1 MRLIRVTQVISNLS
15 FFALWNKHVLVQYWL
30 QVLLPYL
37 ATSLRSFWNCSPFT
51 SGSDPFM
58 KRIPWI
64 PTLVFLCILVMLY
77 LERRHL
83 VPNTLMRMTTTDF
96 QQFNS
101 TDLRASN
108 YGSNNPSNVLETIN
122 HSSPESFIQT
132 PCPVSKNHLKSEFE
146 RSGSILSSVETSNL
160 TYSSSCVLVA
170 ATSTGYRYSKAWAS
184 NRRAEGIPFV
194 LFEVKNV
201 RMGELA
207 AHYARIP
214 ALLATA
220 RSLPRARY
228 LVYTDVDTLVDFDI
242 ACTRVREHP
251 GKALSITYKIEK
263 RRRVIR
269 TNWFVIHAW
278 HRRAQHLLL
287 TWLYSGRQVYL
298 QDQTV
303 LNELYARKQWIRDNI
318 LPVPLNDDFG
328 RAEIR
333 HCGSY
338 LRARDKCIRS
348 LKMHIYR
355 PNKKFLLGAM

>member
-1 MRLIRVTQVISNLS
+1 MARKTWIAPLVLFCVLTTL
-15 FFALWNKHVLVQYWL
+15 LVQ
-30 QVLLPYL
+30 Q
-37 ATSLRSFWNCSPFT
+37 
-51 SGSDPFM
+51 
-58 KRIPWI
+58 
-64 PTLVFLCILVMLY
+64 
-77 LERRHL
+77 RHL
-83 VPNTLMRMTTTDF
+83 IHTVLFPLTTNNL

-101 TDLRASN
+101 NASRNPFFSNATSVVLTSATSTDNKSSLSHASN
-108 YGSNNPSNVLETIN
+108 ITSASKLGPRKKSNVLKRIRGSLSKSLTRR
-122 HSSPESFIQT
+122 PR
-132 PCPVSKNHLKSEFE
+132 PVSKTRLKSEFE
-146 RSGSILSSVETSNL
+146 RFGSILSSVETGNL

-170 ATSTGYRYSKAWAS
+170 AANTGYRYSKAWVS

-214 ALLATA
+214 ALLATV
-220 RSLPRARY
+220 RTLPRARY

-242 ACTRVREHP
+242 ACTRVRKHL
-251 GKALSITYKIEK
+251 GKALSITYKMEH

-287 TWLYSGRQVYL
+287 TWLYNGRQVHL